1 MSFVPG
7 KPQEEYVRACTS
19 VHNQANDDDGEVW
32 DKRQKLERGY
42 SSAGR
47 APALHA
53 GGQQF
58 DPA

>member
-1 MSFVPG
+1 MSKGVYRVIHDRFEPKSNAVQNE
-7 KPQEEYVRACTS
+7 KPE
-19 VHNQANDDDGEVW
+19 N
-32 DKRQKLERGY
+32 KRGY

-53 GGQQF
+53 GGPRF

>member
-1 MSFVPG
+1 M
-7 KPQEEYVRACTS
+7 RACTS
-19 VHNQANDDDGEVW
+19 VHNRTSDDEGAVWGE
-32 DKRQKLERGY
+32 RQKLERGY